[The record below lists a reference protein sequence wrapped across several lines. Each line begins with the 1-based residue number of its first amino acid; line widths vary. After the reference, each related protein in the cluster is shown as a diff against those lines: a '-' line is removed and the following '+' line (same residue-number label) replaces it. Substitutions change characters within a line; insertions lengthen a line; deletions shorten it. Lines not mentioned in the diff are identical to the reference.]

1 MFSLLRFAHLVGV
14 MLLLIGSLGAMRP
27 AILTQFVVGT
37 VFALAAALTVTIPR
51 LYPWVAPTYNKSN

>member
-1 MFSLLRFAHLVGV
+1 